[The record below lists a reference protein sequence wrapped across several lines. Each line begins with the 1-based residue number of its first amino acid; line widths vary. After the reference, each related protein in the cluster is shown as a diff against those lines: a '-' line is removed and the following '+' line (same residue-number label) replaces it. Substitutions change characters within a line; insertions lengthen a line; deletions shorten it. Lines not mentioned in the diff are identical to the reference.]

1 MAEVKQEITFEV
13 RKIEKALKVGYVCV
27 EVKFHDSEK
36 IYSYIR
42 KSYSTEKG
50 HIRKFVIDGVEV
62 KYDKFTFETVSY
74 KRIGETVSRPK
85 RDTSGVSSKIK
96 QEIEKKDLEIQIP
109 EVKKEETKEEVKV
122 SDGIIRHDKFE
133 QIKAC
138 VSNQI
143 PVYLVGPA
151 GAGKNHTLE
160 QVSKDLGINF
170 YFTNSVQ
177 QEYQLTGFVDAGG
190 KYHDT
195 QFYRAC
201 KEADS
206 GVNTMFFLDEMDAS
220 IPEVLVKLNMAIAQG
235 YFEFPN
241 GEVLYFG
248 EHIHW
253 VAAGNTFGNGADE
266 MYTGRM
272 VLDQASLDRFVVIK
286 FDYCLA
292 IELHI
297 TKGNVELVNFI
308 RQLRKEAEERGI
320 RATFSYRCLTMVTK
334 LENVLDLEEVLRIAV
349 FKGMDKDTLNTFS
362 AYGATKYHTAL
373 RSLRM
378 VA

>member
-1 MAEVKQEITFEV
+1 MNEVKQDITFEV
-13 RKIEKALKVGYVCV
+13 KNISKAEKKDYVCV
-27 EVKFHDSEK
+27 DVKFHDGEK
-36 IYSYIR
+36 IYQYIR
-42 KSYSTEKG
+42 RSYPTERTY
-50 HIRKFVIDGVEV
+50 IRKFVIDGVEV
-62 KYDKFTFETVSY
+62 KYDRFTFVTLNY

-85 RDTSGVSSKIK
+85 RDTSGVSGKIK
-96 QEIEKKDLEIQIP
+96 AEIEKKDLEIQIP
-109 EVKKEETKEEVKV
+109 EVKEETKVEVKT
-122 SDGIIRHDKFE
+122 DGIIRHDKFE

-160 QVSKDLGINF
+160 QISKDLGINF

-190 KYHDT
+190 NYHDT

-201 KEADS
+201 KEADQ
-206 GVNTMFFLDEMDAS
+206 GINTMFFLDEMDAS

-272 VLDQASLDRFVVIK
+272 VLDQASLDRFVVIS

-297 TKGNVELVNFI
+297 TKGNADLVNFI
-308 RQLRKEAEERGI
+308 RQLRKEATERGI

-334 LENVLDLEEVLRIAV
+334 LEGLMDLEEVLRIAV
-349 FKGMDKDTLNTFS
+349 FKGMDKDTVNTFS
-362 AYGATKYHTAL
+362 SYGTTKYHTAL
-373 RSLRM
+373 RRLRM

>member
-1 MAEVKQEITFEV
+1 MLEVKQEITFEV
-13 RKIEKALKVGYVCV
+13 RKIEKAIKVGYVCV
-27 EVKFHDSEK
+27 EVKFHDSDK
-36 IYSYIR
+36 VYSYIR
-42 KSYSTEKG
+42 KSYPTEKS

-62 KYDKFTFETVSY
+62 KYDKFIFETLSY

-96 QEIEKKDLEIQIP
+96 DEIEKKDLEVPVIEIP
-109 EVKKEETKEEVKV
+109 KEEPKV
-122 SDGIIRHDKFE
+122 EIKTDGIIRHDKFE
-133 QIKAC
+133 QIKMC

-190 KYHDT
+190 NYHDT

-201 KEADS
+201 KEADQ
-206 GVNTMFFLDEMDAS
+206 GINTMFFLDEMDAS

-272 VLDQASLDRFVVIK
+272 VLDQASLDRFVVID

-297 TKGNVELVNFI
+297 TKGNTELVNFI
-308 RQLRKEAEERGI
+308 RQLRKEAKDRGI

-334 LENVLDLEEVLRIAV
+334 LEKEMDLQEVLKIAV

-362 AYGATKYHTAL
+362 SYGTTKYHTAL

>member
-1 MAEVKQEITFEV
+1 MAEFKQEITFEV
-13 RKIEKALKVGYVCV
+13 RSIEKAKKDGYVCV
-27 EVKFHDSEK
+27 EVKFHDMDK
-36 IYSYIR
+36 IYSYVR
-42 KSYSTEKG
+42 RSYPTEKS

-62 KYDKFTFETVSY
+62 KYDRFIFTILGY

-96 QEIEKKDLEIQIP
+96 EEIEKKDLEVLPVIL
-109 EVKKEETKEEVKV
+109 KEEPKV
-122 SDGIIRHDKFE
+122 EIKTDGIVRHDKFE
-133 QIKAC
+133 QIKTC
-138 VSNQI
+138 VANQI

-190 KYHDT
+190 NYHDT

-201 KEADS
+201 KEAD
-206 GVNTMFFLDEMDAS
+206 GGIETMFFLDEMDAS

-272 VLDQASLDRFVVIK
+272 VLDQASLDRFVVIS

-297 TKGNVELVNFI
+297 TNGNTELVNFI
-308 RQLRKEAEERGI
+308 RQLRKEASDRGI

-334 LENVLDLEEVLRIAV
+334 LEKTMDLEEVLRIAV

-362 AYGATKYHTAL
+362 SYGTTKYHTAL